1 MDVDSMI
8 VELDAALSA
17 QRLIGGGDPAVD
29 TAIGAVL
36 GVLEPAIR
44 AAAVNLAGQAAAEVA
59 AQLPGRRVDVVMSGN
74 DPTLVVSEEPKA
86 SDAWSDVEARVTL
99 RLPDELKQTI
109 ETAAKDAGDSL
120 NAHVVKLLGRHGVK
134 RSGERLSG
142 TIES

>member
-8 VELDAALSA
+8 VELDAALST

-36 GVLEPAIR
+36 SVLEPAIR
-44 AAAVNLAGQAAAEVA
+44 AAAVNFAGQAAAEVA
-59 AQLPGRRVDVVMSGN
+59 AQLPGRRVDVVMVGN
-74 DPTLVVSEEPKA
+74 DPTLVVSEDSETTT
-86 SDAWSDVEARVTL
+86 AWSDVEARLTL

-109 ETAAKDAGDSL
+109 ESAAKDAGDSL
-120 NAHVVKLLGRHGVK
+120 NAHVVKLLGRHGA
-134 RSGERLSG
+134 RGTGERMSG